1 MAKGKTILQL
11 TAICAKL
18 ETEREKVLPFTR
30 PVQMLEK
37 RVPIDID
44 FKQVNPSLSRS
55 CVYLTLLTLIAF
67 PNFQITISVM
77 SRTEYFWIRFNNAQI
92 DCACLEEERIE
103 LRKDNARLKDKL
115 REYLTNVAL
124 SNGRIGSTKER
135 LRPSSMKIEKVVHI
149 DLTSAANGKP
159 RRRRPVTCIEGNL
172 SVAVRSQKLIQNK
185 PKMPPF
191 FQ

>member
-1 MAKGKTILQL
+1 
-11 TAICAKL
+11 
-18 ETEREKVLPFTR
+18 
-30 PVQMLEK
+30 
-37 RVPIDID
+37 
-44 FKQVNPSLSRS
+44 
-55 CVYLTLLTLIAF
+55 
-67 PNFQITISVM
+67 M
-77 SRTEYFWIRFNNAQI
+77 SKTEYFWIRFNNAQI

-103 LRKDNARLKDKL
+103 LRKENARLKDKL
-115 REYLTNVAL
+115 RDYLTNVAL

-149 DLTSAANGKP
+149 DLTTSGNAKP

-185 PKMPPF
+185 TKMSSF